1 MDVLAACPADPS
13 TPSRY
18 TEDRQP
24 RALAPA
30 FCTKPTAAGQSP
42 ALRAKSTCARVEH
55 APRYTRPY
63 RDCPEAHHAMRL
75 STIKLS
81 GFKSFVDP
89 TTLHL
94 PTNMTGVVGPNG
106 CGKSNIIDAVRW
118 VMGESSASRLRGDS
132 LTDVIFSGSSA
143 RKPVSQATVELIFDN
158 TDHTITGE
166 YASFN
171 EISVKRTVSR
181 DGSSNY
187 YLNGTKC
194 RRRDIT
200 DLFLGTG
207 LGPRSYSIIEQGM
220 ISQIIEARPEDLRV
234 YLEEAAG
241 ISKYKERRK
250 ETETRI
256 RHTRENLDRL
266 GDLREEIGKQLEHL
280 KRQARQ
286 AEQYQ
291 GLQEERKIKDAEWKA
306 LEFRGLDQR
315 LGGLREALSQEE
327 TRLQQ
332 FIAEQRDAEARIE
345 TSRVRREEAADA
357 LSTAQAEVYQVGSTL
372 ARLEQQIQH
381 QREMSQRLNKARD
394 ETQQALAELGQHIS
408 GDESKLIVLRDAVE
422 LAEPQLEQLQEENEI
437 KQEALRDAEAR
448 LADWQARWEAHT
460 RSTSEAS
467 RAGEVERTRVDYLDR
482 QVLEADRRREALAV
496 ERGGLDLESLADA
509 FEELQLQHETQKAAL
524 DGLTEQVEARKEA
537 VAGLQDRQRTG
548 QTELADIRKQAQAA
562 RGRLSSLETLPQA
575 ALGQEQGA
583 AVAWLKQHRLD
594 SGARVGERLSV
605 ESGWENA
612 VESALGQLIE
622 GVLVDAPE
630 SLVGALAE
638 LGEGRIALVSAEQGT
653 LDVAPTSLA
662 AKVQGPTAIRRLL
675 ARLHAAEDLEQARAL
690 QATLGEGDSVITR
703 GGERLGEGWVR
714 VSRSGAAKQGALLR
728 EREIVTL
735 REQIDTLQE
744 REAELEERL
753 AAFRDQLLAG
763 EQHREEAQ
771 RQLYQAHRSVS
782 ELGGQLQSQQG
793 KVDAAR
799 TRIDRIE
806 GELSQLLETLDAG
819 REQVREARG
828 RLDEAV
834 NSMGDLESVRHA
846 LESERRQFTDA
857 RDQARDAAR
866 NVRDAAHSLALTL
879 ESQRTQVA
887 SLSQALERMSTQRGQ
902 LDSRLGE
909 LHAQLDDGDT
919 PVQSLE
925 AEHQNA
931 LGERVRADRVLG
943 EARTMLEGID
953 AELRNFEQTRHQRD
967 EQALAQRERISQRKL
982 DQQALVLSADQLTAS
997 VEKAGF
1003 VLQDVINALP
1013 DDARIGDWEQAVH
1026 QIDGRMRR
1034 LEPVNLAAIQEYGE
1048 ASQRSEYLDAQN
1060 TDLTTALETLEDAI
1074 RKIDRETRGR
1084 FKDTFDRVNAG
1095 VQQLYPRLF
1104 GGGHAYLELT
1114 GEDLLDTGVT
1124 IMARP
1129 PGKRVSS
1136 ISLLSGGEKAMTAVA
1151 LVFAIFQLNPAP
1163 FCLLD
1168 EVDAPLDEANVGRLA
1183 NMVKEMSEKVQF
1195 LFVSHNKAT
1204 MEAAHQLSGVT
1215 MREPGVSRL
1224 VSVDLE
1230 EAARLAGAA

>member
-1 MDVLAACPADPS
+1 
-13 TPSRY
+13 
-18 TEDRQP
+18 
-24 RALAPA
+24 
-30 FCTKPTAAGQSP
+30 
-42 ALRAKSTCARVEH
+42 
-55 APRYTRPY
+55 
-63 RDCPEAHHAMRL
+63 MRL

-132 LTDVIFSGSSA
+132 LTDVIFSGA
-143 RKPVSQATVELIFDN
+143 AGRKPVSQATVELIFDN
-158 TDHTITGE
+158 TDHTISGE

-234 YLEEAAG
+234 FLEEAAG

-266 GDLREEIGKQLEHL
+266 NDLREEIGKQLEHL

-291 GLQEERKIKDAEWKA
+291 ALQEERRVKDAEWKA
-306 LEFRGLDQR
+306 LEFRGLDGR
-315 LGGLREALSQEE
+315 LGGLREALSRED
-327 TRLQQ
+327 TKLQQ
-332 FIAEQRDAEARIE
+332 LIAEQREAESRIE
-345 TSRVRREEAADA
+345 TGRVRREEAAET
-357 LSTAQAEVYQVGSTL
+357 LNKAQAEVYQVGSSL
-372 ARLEQQIQH
+372 ARLEQQIHH
-381 QREMSQRLNKARD
+381 QREMAQRLHKARD
-394 ETQQALAELGQHIS
+394 ETRQALSELGQHIS
-408 GDESKLIVLRDAVE
+408 GDEAKLIVLRESVE
-422 LAEPQLEQLQEENEI
+422 NVEPQLEQLQEENEI
-437 KQEALRDAEAR
+437 RQDALRDAEAR
-448 LADWQARWEAHT
+448 LGDWQQRWEAHS
-460 RSTSEAS
+460 RSTSEATRS
-467 RAGEVERTRVDYLDR
+467 GEVERTRVDYLDK
-482 QVLEADRRREALAV
+482 QVQETDRRREALQA
-496 ERGGLDLESLADA
+496 ERAGLDLATLAAA
-509 FEELQLQHETQKAAL
+509 FEQLQEQHETQKLSTETLAEQLETRKESVAAL
-524 DGLTEQVEARKEA
+524 QEQ
-537 VAGLQDRQRTG
+537 QRNA
-548 QTELADIRKQAQAA
+548 QAELAEVRKQAQAA
-562 RGRLSSLETLPQA
+562 RGRLSSLETLQQA

-583 AVAWLKQHRLD
+583 ALAWLQAHRLE
-594 SGARVGERLSV
+594 SAARVGERISV
-605 ESGWENA
+605 DGGWENA

-622 GVLVDAPE
+622 GVMVESPEALVDA
-630 SLVGALAE
+630 LGE
-638 LGEGRIALVSAEQGT
+638 LGEGRLALVSAEQGEAAF
-653 LDVAPTSLA
+653 APTSLA
-662 AKVQGPTAIRRLL
+662 SKVQGPLAIRRMLSH
-675 ARLHAAEDLEQARAL
+675 LHAADDLVHARKL
-690 QATLGEGDSVITR
+690 QDSLGDGEAVITR
-703 GGERLGEGWVR
+703 DGERLGKGWLQL
-714 VSRSGAAKQGALLR
+714 SRSGAVQQGALLR

-735 REQIDTLQE
+735 REQIESLQE
-744 REAELEERL
+744 RESALDGQLGSGRE
-753 AAFRDQLLAG
+753 QLLAA
-763 EQHREEAQ
+763 EQQREEVQ
-771 RQLYQAHRSVS
+771 RALHQAHRAGS
-782 ELGGQLQSQQG
+782 ELAGQLQSQQG
-793 KVDAAR
+793 RLDT
-799 TRIDRIE
+799 TRVRIE
-806 GELSQLLETLDAG
+806 RIEAELVQLLETLDAS
-819 REQVREARG
+819 REQASEARV
-828 RLDEAV
+828 RLDDAV
-834 NSMGDLESVRHA
+834 SSMGGLESTRQA
-846 LESERRQFTDA
+846 LENERRQLGDA
-857 RDQARDAAR
+857 RDAARDAAR
-866 NVRDAAHSLALTL
+866 NVRDSMHSLALTL
-879 ESQRTQVA
+879 ESQRTQIA
-887 SLSQALERMSTQRGQ
+887 SLSQALERMSNQRGQ

-909 LHAQLDDGDT
+909 LHSQLDDGDT
-919 PVQSLE
+919 PVQTLE
-925 AEHQNA
+925 SEHQNA
-931 LGERVRADRVLG
+931 LAERVRAERVLG
-943 EARTMLEGID
+943 EARALLEGID
-953 AELRNFEQTRHQRD
+953 AELRGLEQTRHQRD

-982 DQQALVLSADQLTAS
+982 DQQALVLSAEQLSAA

-1003 VLQDVINALP
+1003 VLQDVINTLP
-1013 DDARIGDWEQAVH
+1013 EDARLSDWESSVH

-1034 LEPVNLAAIQEYGE
+1034 LEPVNLAAISEYGE

-1060 TDLTTALETLEDAI
+1060 VDLNTALETLEDAI

-1095 VQQLYPRLF
+1095 VQALYPRLF

-1204 MEAAHQLSGVT
+1204 MEAAQQLSGVT